1 MREPFCTTIIPT
13 IGRDTLQRAVESAL
27 DQQFDQPFEVIVVND
42 SGRPLAAAAWQAD
55 GRVRM
60 IDTQRRER
68 SVARNVGAAVAHGHY
83 LHFLDDDDWLL
94 PGAYTTFAALA
105 ANNPAPWLYGAAQLT
120 DPSGRCLFQFDH
132 GLHGNS
138 LMPVMA
144 GEWVPLQSSL
154 IARSAFFELG
164 CFDPT
169 VNGLEDKD
177 LLLRSAQRFDLVGTA
192 TPVAGILRG
201 VWNSSTDWSQITR
214 NWHFACERVL
224 NEAGTPARLRAS
236 TTNAYWHGRLVR
248 LYLLSV
254 YWNAAAGRPLILLNR
269 LLHAAGATLR
279 AGPRLFS
286 SGFWRAL
293 TRQHLT
299 AGFDPAGAAPR
310 QQPYPQPT
318 RQAG

>member
-1 MREPFCTTIIPT
+1 MTAAPAIIAFRNISKSFGPLRVL
-13 IGRDTLQRAVESAL
+13 RDICL
-27 DQQFDQPFEVIVVND
+27 EVAQGERIVIC
-42 SGRPLAAAAWQAD
+42 G
-55 GRVRM
+55 
-60 IDTQRRER
+60 
-68 SVARNVGAAVAHGHY
+68 
-83 LHFLDDDDWLL
+83 
-94 PGAYTTFAALA
+94 
-105 ANNPAPWLYGAAQLT
+105 
-120 DPSGRCLFQFDH
+120 PSGS
-132 GLHGNS
+132 GKS
-138 LMPVMA
+138 T
-144 GEWVPLQSSL
+144 L
-154 IARSAFFELG
+154 IN
-164 CFDPT
+164 C

-177 LLLRSAQRFDLVGTA
+177 LLLRSAQRFDLDGTA

-269 LLHAAGATLR
+269 LLHAADATLR